1 MKTRQSPIIT
11 TTSLNLACYLIM
23 CHCLLKQVVVYK
35 PGTHKY
41 ALKITFV
48 EQLIRRIRK
57 AYDKNTCYITP
68 ENLANLM
75 QNIHEICDKEPLEN
89 NQAGLFYLSKEGKLH
104 SGYLLTMKH
113 SGNAQ
118 IQGGKP

>member
-1 MKTRQSPIIT
+1 MKTRQSPTIT

-41 ALKITFV
+41 ALKIIFV
-48 EQLIRRIRK
+48 GRLIQRIRK

-75 QNIHEICDKEPLEN
+75 QNIHEICDKKPLKN
-89 NQAGLFYLSKEGKLH
+89 NQQGLFYLSKKGTLY

-113 SGNAQ
+113 SGNAR

>member
-1 MKTRQSPIIT
+1 MKIRQSPTIT

-57 AYDKNTCYITP
+57 DYDKNTCYITP
-68 ENLANLM
+68 DNLANLM
-75 QNIHEICDKEPLEN
+75 KKIHEICGEQPLKSYQE
-89 NQAGLFYLSKEGKLH
+89 GLFYLNREGTLY
-104 SGYLLTMKH
+104 SGNLLTMKH
-113 SGNAQ
+113 SGNTR
-118 IQGGKP
+118 IPGGAS

>member
-1 MKTRQSPIIT
+1 MKTRQSPTIT

-23 CHCLLKQVVVYK
+23 YHCLLKQVVVYK

-48 EQLIRRIRK
+48 EQLIQRIMK
-57 AYDKNTCYITP
+57 TYDKNTCYITP

-75 QNIHEICDKEPLEN
+75 KNIHQICDKKPLEN
-89 NQAGLFYLSKEGKLH
+89 NQAGLFYLNKEGMLY
-104 SGYLLTMKH
+104 SGYLLNMKH
-113 SGNAQ
+113 SGNTQ
-118 IQGGKP
+118 TQGGKP

>member
-1 MKTRQSPIIT
+1 MKTRQSPTIT

-48 EQLIRRIRK
+48 EQLIQRIMK
-57 AYDKNTCYITP
+57 TYDKNTCYITP

-75 QNIHEICDKEPLEN
+75 KNIHQICDKEPLKN
-89 NQAGLFYLSKEGKLH
+89 NQEGLFYLNKEGMLY
-104 SGYLLTMKH
+104 SGYLLKMKH
-113 SGNAQ
+113 SGNTQ
-118 IQGGKP
+118 TQGGKP